1 MGYDLENADLS
12 SVTSV
17 PGSRVHALVCVMQW
31 EGSGFILWFRE
42 DPGKDM
48 KTLNYLC
55 VCMSVSVYRTVE
67 ETAA

>member
-1 MGYDLENADLS
+1 MIWKMQIYLQGLRS
-12 SVTSV
+12 
-17 PGSRVHALVCVMQW
+17 LVFVCMRWCVLCNGK
-31 EGSGFILWFRE
+31 EEGFILWFRE

-48 KTLNYLC
+48 KTLNCLY